1 MREIS
6 RFLIE
11 LEKEREKIF
20 KKRKKRKFRFSG
32 REKFQFRSLKG
43 VFLKEKQNDRQ
54 KTYLYKYPLVE
65 GVGYTYDKTRY
76 YFKTGLKKNLI
87 INEDL
92 ISVYNREGRD
102 WLNVKFSYLK
112 KNIGYLFRNKW
123 YVGARRYRKVLS
135 KRRRFEKWVYNMHFR
150 LRKKEKDFPLMR
162 ILKRGIP
169 LQVGRF
175 HARVPYTKEFF
186 YSSVIYFLKERFL
199 REYHEKELTLIPRTV
214 LLESESRF
222 KEGVSHQIE
231 LVYEKRRLER
241 RIRWS
246 RRKLRRKKKGLVL
259 WDRPLGLITFKKE
272 GLVERENAPVR
283 PVYFHESV

>member
-1 MREIS
+1 MKEVG
-6 RFLIE
+6 RFLVR
-11 LEKEREKIF
+11 LEKDRERIF
-20 KKRKKRKFRFSG
+20 KKRKKRKFRFS
-32 REKFQFRSLKG
+32 RKEKFQFRPLKEI
-43 VFLKEKQNDRQ
+43 FLKEKRSDRE
-54 KTYLYKYPLVE
+54 KISLYEYPLVE

-76 YFKTGLKKNLI
+76 YLKTGLKKNLI

-92 ISVYNREGRD
+92 ISVYNREGQD

-112 KNIGYLFRNKW
+112 RNIGYLFRNKW

-135 KRRRFEKWVYNMHFR
+135 KRKRFEKWVYNMHFR

-162 ILKRGIP
+162 VLKRGIP

-175 HARVPYTKEFF
+175 HSRVPYTKEFF

-199 REYHEKELTLIPRTV
+199 REYHEKELRLTPRTI
-214 LLESESRF
+214 LPES

-231 LVYEKRRLER
+231 LVHERKRLEK
-241 RIRWS
+241 RIRWN
-246 RRKLRRKKKGLVL
+246 RKKLRRKKKGLVL

-272 GLVERENAPVR
+272 GLVKREDAPVR
-283 PVYFHESV
+283 SVYIHESV